1 MKLFT
6 KGYSR
11 ELIVSS
17 RIVFFKSLP
26 KIPFLGKCGLRAS
39 KCFVQ
44 NETRYK
50 VVFGV
55 QRGAD
60 SEFDSCFSNFVPKIP
75 FLGKFVTKTPS
86 ALFKMKLGTKEY
98 SGVLI
103 LNSTITFSNSVPR
116 IILNLVP
123 KNLVLYLKWNS
134 VQRVFGG
141 ADSEIGSC
149 FLNSVPS

>member
-1 MKLFT
+1 
-6 KGYSR
+6 
-11 ELIVSS
+11 
-17 RIVFFKSLP
+17 
-26 KIPFLGKCGLRAS
+26 
-39 KCFVQ
+39 
-44 NETRYK
+44 
-50 VVFGV
+50 
-55 QRGAD
+55 
-60 SEFDSCFSNFVPKIP
+60 
-75 FLGKFVTKTPS
+75 
-86 ALFKMKLGTKEY
+86 MKLGTKEY

-141 ADSEIGSC
+141 ADSEIGNC

>member
-6 KGYSR
+6 KAYSR
-11 ELIVSS
+11 ELIASS
-17 RIVFFKSLP
+17 RIVFFKFLP

-44 NETRYK
+44 NETRYE

-75 FLGKFVTKTPS
+75 FLGKFVTKTSKCFVQNETRYEGVFRGANSEFDNYFFKFCPQNNFKFS
-86 ALFKMKLGTKEY
+86 PKKFGALFEMELGTK
-98 SGVLI
+98 GI
-103 LNSTITFSNSVPR
+103 
-116 IILNLVP
+116 
-123 KNLVLYLKWNS
+123 WW
-134 VQRVFGG
+134 
-141 ADSEIGSC
+141 C
-149 FLNSVPS
+149 